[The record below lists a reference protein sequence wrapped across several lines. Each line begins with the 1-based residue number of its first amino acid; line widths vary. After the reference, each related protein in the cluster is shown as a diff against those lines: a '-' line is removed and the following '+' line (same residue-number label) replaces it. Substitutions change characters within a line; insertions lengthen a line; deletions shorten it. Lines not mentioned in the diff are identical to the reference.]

1 MVLCPAVLV
10 KRGVGTSYMIPI
22 EKGGRYFIHV
32 PTKRVCGGCFV
43 SRKHKTSFCI
53 CRTIK
58 LFQMTSWPPYWC
70 AKDNETA
77 VMLVFQTSPVGVK
90 LSKRLLLF
98 SNIRRDTE
106 LSILDVSVVKK
117 RP

>member
-1 MVLCPAVLV
+1 MSS
-10 KRGVGTSYMIPI
+10 GFS
-22 EKGGRYFIHV
+22 ENKGLW
-32 PTKRVCGGCFV
+32 GCLV
-43 SRKHKTSFCI
+43 SRAHKTSFTSILFCI
-53 CRTIK
+53 CHTIK
-58 LFQMTSWPPYWC
+58 RFHMTSWPPYWC

-117 RP
+117 RPS